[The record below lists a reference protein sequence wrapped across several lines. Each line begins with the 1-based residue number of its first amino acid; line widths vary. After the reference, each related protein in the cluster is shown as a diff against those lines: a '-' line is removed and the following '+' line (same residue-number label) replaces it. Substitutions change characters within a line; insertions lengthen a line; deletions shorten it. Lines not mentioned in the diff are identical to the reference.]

1 MGSGLSVDADAETA
15 YGFIACADACCR
27 RDPVQV
33 AKELDPDYHVGVR
46 VSRSALM
53 HVKRREITMIRQ
65 IPDSIEQERAQEH
78 VHRRSIEF
86 ALQVLCFR

>member
-1 MGSGLSVDADAETA
+1 MRRVEG
-15 YGFIACADACCR
+15 ACADACCR